1 MTNVIGKLVEAIE
14 KNVKPTTHPVA
25 VKLAAEGDEISQK
38 HRRPSR
44 DFGNPVAACQGMSM
58 ARTFGWTVVLG
69 EDDHACPV
77 GAIGA
82 GHIEPDLFLEG
93 GVAELYQ
100 DDPEAARKM
109 EATYPRQPVG
119 AINEIWLSP
128 LARCEFD
135 PDLAVIYGNP
145 GQILVLIHAANYGKG
160 DGIRSS
166 GTGRFGCSEWIAGV
180 AQSGECA
187 YAIPGSGERV
197 FAGTQDHEM
206 CFMVPASKFESL
218 TQGLAVMRKKGMY
231 RYPVPN
237 MNLMNKPKMPEK
249 YSIL

>member
-1 MTNVIGKLVEAIE
+1 MSEVIGKLVEVIE
-14 KNVKPTTHPVA
+14 KNVKPATHPVA

-100 DDPEAARKM
+100 DDTAAARK
-109 EATYPRQPVG
+109 
-119 AINEIWLSP
+119 I
-128 LARCEFD
+128 
-135 PDLAVIYGNP
+135 
-145 GQILVLIHAANYGKG
+145 
-160 DGIRSS
+160 
-166 GTGRFGCSEWIAGV
+166 GTNGV
-180 AQSGECA
+180 KL
-187 YAIPGSGERV
+187 
-197 FAGTQDHEM
+197 D
-206 CFMVPASKFESL
+206 
-218 TQGLAVMRKKGMY
+218 
-231 RYPVPN
+231 
-237 MNLMNKPKMPEK
+237 
-249 YSIL
+249 